1 MKFLDYFKASHN
13 KEVADKKRADNQ
25 GDLYQLYFN
34 YIIFNLDDYSH
45 EANMSCIIKGYNYFG
60 NNLDDYGSVDL
71 YAPYCFNH
79 GELVLIWQPLNK
91 KMVQIWNNHVFLDGE
106 EVGQFKYDFSKD
118 VNSNYSKY
126 LGLDKDQLKK
136 FNIQGKARYD

>member
-79 GELVLIWQPLNK
+79 GELVLIWQPVNK
-91 KMVQIWNNHVFLDGE
+91 KMVQIWNNHIFVDGE
-106 EVGQFKYDFSKD
+106 EVRIFCE
-118 VNSNYSKY
+118 
-126 LGLDKDQLKK
+126 DKVIVPP
-136 FNIQGKARYD
+136 NIQIDSVIFDLFASNWSKL